1 MSSERTYLVYAN
13 RDFAPRGETSAF
25 SLDYAYGYADNGE
38 NDYSLKFHD
47 GTRLTQGDVWW
58 IDSTPY
64 CGVVDTVKDDDGT
77 ATYSGRNLAGLFAS
91 HIVAP
96 RPEEDYR
103 TIDVTAANAASAL
116 LNLFGLSDFFTPQAS
131 PNINGFSYQ
140 FPRFTD
146 CWTCLM
152 GLCAANSIKPVFKCV
167 NNKVMF
173 HLEPIGELD
182 VTNDDAALKIDVT
195 SKRPVNH
202 LYVGTR
208 KPTSPWVFE
217 YFVDADGAVVDSQ
230 RFKGRDEVAGY
241 YELDTSGITPQEQ
254 YKKHETQLSYADKRI
269 QAAQRN
275 LDRAKANLAEVRKRK
290 PSGRK
295 AATIAKS
302 RALLQRQV
310 ANAVNR
316 VNSAQEALDN
326 AKQWKDAYEKKLDD
340 MYADKYTSVD
350 DKATDKI
357 ISLQDGGSVTVTVKD
372 GRADGM
378 SLLDAVTGL
387 DVFTHNTVTSY
398 VSKRVVKVVDG
409 LMSVDT
415 TVGALP
421 GSSLKDG
428 SLSSSS
434 AAGGGAGGV
443 EYTAGKGV
451 TITGGVISAEVSKA
465 EQDSTARTA
474 AQAAADARN
483 ALTYIDNAKLS
494 MGAVSTL
501 PPGSPAT
508 ASLSGAGL
516 NQTLSLGIPRGDAAP
531 GLNVRNVIPYP
542 RFGRVDSSAW
552 RPSGGGTTISVV
564 SDVTP
569 DKVTGSVLLIDPGA
583 SSASYGA
590 VARDNVTLQPDQ
602 YVWSVWVKPSMD
614 GSVYMQAAHSGSVNY
629 APLTAQVKK
638 DQWVRLETQG
648 AIPQGSHSIG
658 YIYSQTAGMTLE
670 LWHPILCTQ
679 REWKLLQSIGI
690 DYWDDI
696 QASQPERD
704 GLVGSGGFRLISHRG
719 GTGYPEQ
726 SIEGCQWAVEHGY
739 IPEVDVRLLKDGTP
753 VLCHDETVGRTM
765 SSLRP
770 ENYNIP
776 VRNIPDINEW
786 KNEYRLKPTINGG
799 LTCPS
804 PTLWDLLANCANRGL
819 LNIEVKQL
827 DQATLDAT
835 IKLINIF
842 HAKKSVILASFDHD
856 LMRQAKAQGFT
867 TMCFAY
873 DDRQLGNILNSDAH
887 PDFIGVY
894 YGICTPDRVSRIKAY
909 GSQATA
915 WTCDLFDQ
923 VNACRNAGAVLIT
936 SNRPDYLTDRTPRT
950 GRILQDGLCTLPVPY
965 SETSLSKQYPFTS
978 RHGYFSTGDGFGFA
992 GSGVAGQGSYAVI
1005 EPFSEHRLNLLN
1017 DGAYDLVVHGMAGRM
1032 LDGGQGAAGSFI
1044 RVILFQYDR
1053 NDEHWLDGPGAKAV
1067 QFFVRRNGECCTYTR
1082 SGGAF
1087 TQTGST
1093 WIGGHNSGSPWHGQ
1107 GDSLFYDLRVSFHS
1121 GSLTFNLASGADQ
1134 AAASH
1139 DYRMSLD
1146 GRVKVA
1152 FALNQFD
1159 TISWVRASS
1168 NLIIDTNYGTGRPS

>member
-1 MSSERTYLVYAN
+1 MSSERTFLVYAD
-13 RDFAPRGETSAF
+13 RGFTPKGETSAF

-103 TIDVTAANAASAL
+103 TVDVTAANAASAL
-116 LNLFGLSDFFTPQAS
+116 LNLFGLSDFFIAENS
-131 PNINGFSYQ
+131 PNIKAFSYQ

-230 RFKGRDEVAGY
+230 QFKGRDEVAGY

-275 LDRAKANLAEVRKRK
+275 LDKAKANLAEVRKRK

-316 VNSAQEALDN
+316 VNNAQEALDN

-409 LMSVDT
+409 MMSVET

-483 ALTYIDNAKLS
+483 ALTYIDNAKLT

-501 PPGSPAT
+501 PPGSLAT

-516 NQTLSLGIPRGDAAP
+516 NQSLSLGIPEGRPSP
-531 GLNVRNVIPYP
+531 GLNVRNLIPRP
-542 RFGRVDSSAW
+542 RFSQVDATYWRASGSGRSVS
-552 RPSGGGTTISVV
+552 TIQDV
-564 SDVTP
+564 SP
-569 DKVTGSVLLIDPGA
+569 DGVQDQLLIIDPGA

-614 GSVYMQAAHSGSVNY
+614 GSVYMQAAHSGSVDY

-648 AIPQGSHSIG
+648 AIPAGSHSIG

-670 LWHPILCTQ
+670 LWHPMLCTL
-679 REWKLLQSIGI
+679 REWKLLQAAGI
-690 DYWDDI
+690 DYWDDE
-696 QASQPERD
+696 QATRGERD
-704 GLVGSGGFRLISHRG
+704 MLVGDGPFRLISHRG
-719 GTGYPEQ
+719 GTGFPEQ
-726 SIEGCQWAVEHGY
+726 SIDGCRWAVLHGY
-739 IPEVDVRLLKDGTP
+739 IPEVDVRLLADGTP
-753 VLCHDETVGRTM
+753 VLCHDDTISRTMTRINGATETVVNKIRDLKAWDNDYM
-765 SSLRP
+765 QRP
-770 ENYNIP
+770 A
-776 VRNIPDINEW
+776 V
-786 KNEYRLKPTINGG
+786 NGG
-799 LTCPS
+799 QTGVS
-804 PTLWDLLANCANRGL
+804 PTLERLLQACGNQGI

-827 DQATLDAT
+827 DEPTLERT
-835 IKLINIF
+835 MSLISLYGC
-842 HAKKSVILASFDHD
+842 KSSVILASFDVT
-856 LMRQAKAQGFT
+856 LMAIAKSQGYT
-867 TMCFAY
+867 TMCFA
-873 DDRQLGNILNSDAH
+873 GNQDELNRVLAAPIR
-887 PDFIGVY
+887 PDYCGVHY
-894 YGICTPDRVSRIKAY
+894 SLCTAETSRLLAGK
-909 GSQATA
+909 GVRMTA
-915 WTCDLFDQ
+915 WTVDRAADYE
-923 VNACRNAGAVLIT
+923 ACKTAGAVMVT

-950 GRILQDGLCTLPVPY
+950 SRILQDGLCTLPVPY

-1032 LDGGQGAAGSFI
+1032 LDGGQGANGSFI

-1107 GDSLFYDLRVSFHS
+1107 GDSLFYDLRVSFHN
-1121 GSLTFNLASGADQ
+1121 GSLTFNLTSGADQ

-1146 GRVKVA
+1146 GRIKVA
-1152 FALNQFD
+1152 FALNQYD

>member
-103 TIDVTAANAASAL
+103 TVDVTAANAASAL

-254 YKKHETQLSYADKRI
+254 YKKHETQLSYAGKRI

-302 RALLQRQV
+302 RARLQRQV

-316 VNSAQEALDN
+316 VNNAQEALDN
-326 AKQWKDAYEKKLDD
+326 AKQWKDAYTRKLDD

-409 LMSVDT
+409 LMSVET

-428 SLSSSS
+428 SLSSS
-434 AAGGGAGGV
+434 GGASATGGV
-443 EYTAGKGV
+443 EYSAGAGI

-474 AQAAADARN
+474 AKAAADARN

-531 GLNVRNVIPYP
+531 GLNVRNIIPYP

-552 RPSGGGTTISVV
+552 RPSGGGKTISVV

-569 DKVTGSVLLIDPGA
+569 DKVTGSVLLIDPGTGN
-583 SSASYGA
+583 SYGA
-590 VARDNVTLQPDQ
+590 VAKDNVTLAADT

-614 GSVYMQAAHSGSVNY
+614 GTVYMQAAHSGGSNY
-629 APLTAQVKK
+629 APKTIQVKA
-638 DQWVRLETQG
+638 DAWVRLETQG
-648 AIPQGSHSIG
+648 AIPAGSHGIG
-658 YIYSQTAGMTLE
+658 YIYSQTAGMKVS

-739 IPEVDVRLLKDGTP
+739 IPEVDVRLLADGTA
-753 VLCHDETVGRTM
+753 VLCHDDAISRTMTRVNGATETVVSRIRDLATWDNDYIQ
-765 SSLRP
+765 RP
-770 ENYNIP
+770 A
-776 VRNIPDINEW
+776 V
-786 KNEYRLKPTINGG
+786 NGG
-799 LTCPS
+799 LSGVS
-804 PTLWDLLANCANRGL
+804 PTLERLLQACGNHGV

-827 DQATLDAT
+827 DEATLKAT
-835 IKLINIF
+835 MSLIERYGCKN
-842 HAKKSVILASFDHD
+842 SVILASFSVP
-856 LMRQAKAQGFT
+856 LMATAKANGYT
-867 TMCFAY
+867 TMCFA
-873 DDRQLGNILNSDAH
+873 GNQDELNRVLAAPIR
-887 PDFIGVY
+887 PDYCGVHY
-894 YGICTPDRVSRIKAY
+894 SLCTQETAARLADK
-909 GSQATA
+909 GMLMTA
-915 WTCDLFDQ
+915 WTVDRVADYE
-923 VNACRNAGAVLIT
+923 ACKTAGAVMVT

-992 GSGVAGQGSYAVI
+992 GSGVAGQGNYAVI

-1017 DGAYDLVVHGMAGRM
+1017 DGAYDLLIHGMAGRM
-1032 LDGGQGAAGSFI
+1032 LDGGPGAAGSLI
-1044 RVILFQYDR
+1044 RIILFQYDR
-1053 NDEHWLDGPGAKAV
+1053 NDEHWLDGAGAKAI
-1067 QFFVRRNGECCTYTR
+1067 QFLIRRNGECCTFTR

-1093 WIGGHNSGSPWHGQ
+1093 WIGGHTASNPWHGQ
-1107 GDSLFYDLRVSFHS
+1107 GDSLFYDLRVSFHN
-1121 GSLTFNLASGADQ
+1121 GSLTFNLTSGADQ
-1134 AAASH
+1134 ATASH

-1146 GRVKVA
+1146 GRIKVA

-1159 TISWVRASS
+1159 TINWVQASS